1 MTIAKNFLRENEIDE
16 LNGIV
21 VMWLDFAEDQ
31 AIRRKQVFIK
41 DWESRLPQWE
51 KLKTELELR
60 MGNEI

>member
-1 MTIAKNFLRENEIDE
+1 VTIAKNFLRENEIDE